1 MNQRVLVCEDDRA
14 IRLLLGRVLTRR
26 SLLVECVETGADAV
40 ARLRQ
45 RPYDL
50 ILLDLAMPVLS
61 GYEVVNVIQREQP
74 YLLDRVIVV
83 TAVQRAFGERLP
95 VAAFLRKPFDLA
107 QFDTTLQQVLSRSSV
122 GGRHNQ
128 PTHAEGELR

>member
-14 IRLLLGRVLTRR
+14 IRLLLGKELAWRGLST
-26 SLLVECVETGADAV
+26 ECVGTGVEAV

-50 ILLDLAMPVLS
+50 VLLDLAMPGMS
-61 GYEVVNVIQREQP
+61 GYEVVNVVQREQP
-74 YLLDRVIVV
+74 YLLDRIIIV
-83 TAVQRAFGERLP
+83 TAVQRAFGETLP

-107 QFDTTLQQVLSRSSV
+107 HLDTTIQQVLSRSPL
-122 GGRHNQ
+122 GGRGNER
-128 PTHAEGELR
+128 THAEGELR